1 MAPNTRSTADAQRTT
16 SEPESAGQEP
26 AGGGATAQQANVQ
39 GLVDLAKGLPADELQ
54 QVLAT
59 LGAQTPTRP
68 DTDDAA
74 VQPPPRGRP
83 AAEQPAGSGAPAR
96 AGGGADI
103 DEEIADGFE
112 EEGLDDPDEY
122 EGYGYR
128 NSMAMRATDVGSLFS
143 GGALP
148 VAYDLDNPYPRPRQ
162 LQSFASHY
170 KPSAAGDFASAEI
183 YNKLGSANQREMCT
197 LVPLASYLHDTHT
210 CLARLVDDIRLVLT
224 DADSAPT
231 RRDFVDVLAEVRTLA
246 KQSETLFEFT
256 TQRVD
261 ELEALSRSQLDAAEF
276 DPLYGNERSQSG
288 ARSALG
294 ETLQRSRTAN
304 RHRRIGG
311 AIAGTAWG
319 LQTRPCPR
327 ECQVTSSGCARRLAA
342 TSRSIST
349 CHGSNAARAA
359 AN

>member
-1 MAPNTRSTADAQRTT
+1 
-16 SEPESAGQEP
+16 
-26 AGGGATAQQANVQ
+26 
-39 GLVDLAKGLPADELQ
+39 
-54 QVLAT
+54 

-311 AIAGTAWG
+311 AIAA
-319 LQTRPCPR
+319 
-327 ECQVTSSGCARRLAA
+327 EDVRRLGTRNQRAPRTTGGA
-342 TSRSIST
+342 ST
-349 CHGSNAARAA
+349 GGGRGGGGGSGGGGGGTGGGGGGAGTGGGGGSGGGGGGSALGGERGRGRGGGRGGDGGGGRGGAGRGGGGRGA
-359 AN
+359 QQPQQQ